1 MKTLLLFLVPF
12 SVFAQDKFKAEYER
26 RYFIK
31 IDGNTE
37 QHRMME
43 EQFSKPVYIE
53 LLGDENQCSLKEY
66 EKVKNSQGPAVTMQV
81 MGMEKDL
88 ETYLDFTKNESLV
101 SKELDGKLFL
111 ISSTIPKNDWKLTRE
126 TKKINGFDVKKAI
139 LEKNVIKHEVWY
151 STQIKSKCG
160 PDEAIG
166 LPGLVL
172 EYTRTH
178 IEKPDNYSTYKLTNL
193 VLDNS
198 LKYNKP
204 TKGKTFT
211 GDEYEEYRKEF
222 DKRLSESIQQGIDRE

>member
-204 TKGKTFT
+204 TKGKVFT
-211 GDEYEEYRKEF
+211 EQEYKDYRAEF